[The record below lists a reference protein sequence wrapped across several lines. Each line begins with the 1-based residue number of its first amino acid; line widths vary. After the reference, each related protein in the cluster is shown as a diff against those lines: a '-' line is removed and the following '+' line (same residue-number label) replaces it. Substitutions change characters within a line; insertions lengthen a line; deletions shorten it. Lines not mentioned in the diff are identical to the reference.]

1 MTKEGSMR
9 RLHALAVAVLLGVVA
24 VVGTFAA
31 LDTTSLGMAAAEEA
45 SVSDAEIQA
54 RQKKLDRAERQLRR
68 AEKKR
73 PPKLPALPAR
83 RASAAPAAPP
93 SPSGVAVAVRREDD
107 LAEVEVD
114 DDFDHDDDDTHTD
127 DTTHGDTTRDDDHD

>member
-1 MTKEGSMR
+1 MK

-24 VVGTFAA
+24 VAGTFAA
-31 LDTTSLGMAAAEEA
+31 LDTTSLGMAASEEA

-54 RQKKLDRAERQLRR
+54 RDKKLDRAERALRR

-83 RASAAPAAPP
+83 RSAPPAASPAAPP
-93 SPSGVAVAVRREDD
+93 APAATAVAVRREDD

-114 DDFDHDDDDTHTD
+114 DDFDHDDDTHTD
-127 DTTHGDTTRDDDHD
+127 GTTHGDTTDGDDDD